1 MQYWVAMTVSWAEHL
16 VWASALPSLTLS
28 PVGGAVTRL
37 GVAVCLLGEGVRKM
51 AMLQAGRNFNHL
63 VQSHKVLRT
72 DMTA

>member
-1 MQYWVAMTVSWAEHL
+1 MSWAEHL

-51 AMLQAGRNFNHL
+51 AMIQAGRNFNHL
-63 VQSHKVLRT
+63 VQSQKVGGMFIR
-72 DMTA
+72 